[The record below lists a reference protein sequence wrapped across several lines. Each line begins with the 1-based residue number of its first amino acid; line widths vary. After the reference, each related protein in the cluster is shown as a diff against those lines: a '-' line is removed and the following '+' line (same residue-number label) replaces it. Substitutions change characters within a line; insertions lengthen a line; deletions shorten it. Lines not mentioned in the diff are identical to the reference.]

1 MNRYVFIAA
10 ALSLLAA
17 APFVQAAENAANKAD
32 AERRLM
38 ENVAA
43 DEDGWSAQADDNN
56 TAAQADDNN
65 PSAAADMD
73 ASALDAPAAAPDYL
87 DEQNPHESMRPPA
100 PAKAIGGT
108 KVE

>member
-17 APFVQAAENAANKAD
+17 APSVQAAENAANKAD

-43 DEDGWSAQADDNN
+43 DEDGWSAGADENN
-56 TAAQADDNN
+56 IAAEADENN
-65 PSAAADMD
+65 PPVQMDM
-73 ASALDAPAAAPDYL
+73 DAPAAAPDYL
-87 DEQNPHESMRPPA
+87 DEQNPHESMRPSA

>member
-17 APFVQAAENAANKAD
+17 APSVQAAENAANKAD

-43 DEDGWSAQADDNN
+43 DEDGWSAQADENI
-56 TAAQADDNN
+56 
-65 PSAAADMD
+65 PSAEAGM
-73 ASALDAPAAAPDYL
+73 DAPAAAPDYL
-87 DEQNPHESMRPPA
+87 DEQNPHESMRPPV

>member
-17 APFVQAAENAANKAD
+17 APSVQAAENAANKAD

-43 DEDGWSAQADDNN
+43 DEDGWSAQADE
-56 TAAQADDNN
+56 NN